1 MRLKSK
7 DETRHHLI
15 EEIKQNQVMNKT
27 HKKVWRIL
35 NYIENLVILVSK
47 VTGYIPI
54 FALASLVG
62 IPIGIMSYAIKLK
75 ICAKVKVSN

>member
-1 MRLKSK
+1 M
-7 DETRHHLI
+7 
-15 EEIKQNQVMNKT
+15 
-27 HKKVWRIL
+27 

-47 VTGYIPI
+47 VTKYIPI